1 MLLAAAAPLLAQ
13 QPETPARRPAQ
24 APINI
29 IADNVNRAAATAAQ
43 LLEILNKD
51 AGLMVE
57 FKQLV
62 AREAGVNGQ
71 ILEEGDLDEAAIA
84 ERLRSDLR
92 ARVLATALLRKY
104 GYLVPKINPESD
116 LAAEHNLDGQYVK
129 LMRLIARE
137 VERQSG
143 RRLPIN
149 VTGAMGALASELG
162 IPWEICR
169 GLGLM
174 ARPIGLVA
182 HLLEEIRRPMAG
194 DIWRMV
200 EDEVA
205 RGDVE

>member
-1 MLLAAAAPLLAQ
+1 LVASPVSAHQLHRQDPLMECGKGDAMNRINSGGLSTVRGVAVLLIAAAPLLAQ
-13 QPETPARRPAQ
+13 QPEAPARRPPQ
-24 APINI
+24 APVNI

-104 GYLVPKINPESD
+104 GYLVPKINPDSD
-116 LAAEHNLDGQYVK
+116 LAAEHNLS
-129 LMRLIARE
+129 LRE
-137 VERQSG
+137 RTQKIER
-143 RRLPIN
+143 
-149 VTGAMGALASELG
+149 AAE
-162 IPWEICR
+162 R
-169 GLGLM
+169 GG
-174 ARPIGLVA
+174 
-182 HLLEEIRRPMAG
+182 
-194 DIWRMV
+194 
-200 EDEVA
+200 
-205 RGDVE
+205 